1 MKLSDN
7 KAQDQEA
14 KIVLIEFIIIVAL
27 FFLAAHIGWLESKAL

>member
-1 MKLSDN
+1 MKLSEN

-27 FFLAAHIGWLESKAL
+27 FFFAAHIGWLENH

>member
-7 KAQDQEA
+7 KVQDQEA

-27 FFLAAHIGWLESKAL
+27 FILAGHIGWLENH